1 MNKRFFLTLFAYF
14 VATMATAFPWHMI
27 LFHEKYVAMGA
38 FTRGQPIMPLGMLAI
53 ILQAIVF
60 AYFFPIYYRHVGGG
74 NPIALGIR
82 FSLILG
88 ILVWTVMVF
97 ATAAKFTIEPV
108 SDFILLG
115 TAFQLLQFVA
125 VGIAIGLTHRSAIKA
140 ID

>member
-1 MNKRFFLTLFAYF
+1 
-14 VATMATAFPWHMI
+14 
-27 LFHEKYVAMGA
+27 
-38 FTRGQPIMPLGMLAI
+38 MPLGMLAI